1 MSTVTTPP
9 RDARPGVSE
18 IEAGVIR
25 DARRRQRRRRAGL
38 LSALLVM
45 GAGAYV
51 AFGPGHGTSNP
62 ASPRPGPPQ
71 PALALDA
78 NALFSQSPY
87 MGVACHIPSSIACD
101 RIGLTVWLRRPALA
115 VTATISGR
123 SFALE
128 NRMWSGAA
136 RHGLRT
142 QFAGFLQPAGITSRL
157 GVITERGGYWDGNGT
172 PAPLV
177 MLEITR
183 PGQAPVQVW
192 TNVPLMAGWG

>member
-1 MSTVTTPP
+1 VSAVTTPP
-9 RDARPGVSE
+9 QEAPPGVSE
-18 IEAGVIR
+18 IEAGVIS

-51 AFGPGHGTSNP
+51 AFGPGHGASHP
-62 ASPRPGPPQ
+62 ASARTGPPRPS
-71 PALALDA
+71 LVLDA

-101 RIGLTVWLRRPALA
+101 RIGLTVWLRRPALT

-128 NRMWSGAA
+128 NPMWSGPA

-157 GVITERGGYWDGNGT
+157 GVTTERGAYWDGSGT

-183 PGQAPVQVW
+183 PGQAPVQAW

>member
-1 MSTVTTPP
+1 VSAVTTPP
-9 RDARPGVSE
+9 LQAPPGASE

-38 LSALLVM
+38 LSALLLI

-51 AFGPGHGTSNP
+51 AFGPGHGASHP
-62 ASPRPGPPQ
+62 AGARTGPPQ
-71 PALALDA
+71 LSLALDA
-78 NALFSQSPY
+78 TALFSQSPY
-87 MGVACHIPSSIACD
+87 MGVACHIPNSIACD
-101 RIGLTVWLRRPALA
+101 RIGLTVWLRRPALS

-128 NRMWSGAA
+128 NRMWSGPV

-157 GVITERGGYWDGNGT
+157 GVTTERGAYWDGSGT
-172 PAPLV
+172 PDPLV
-177 MLEITR
+177 VLEITR
-183 PGQAPVQVW
+183 PGQAPVQAW
-192 TNVPLMAGWG
+192 TNVSLMAGWG

>member
-1 MSTVTTPP
+1 MSAVVTP
-9 RDARPGVSE
+9 ALEAVSPDE

-38 LSALLVM
+38 LSALLVL

-51 AFGPGHGTSNP
+51 AFGPGHGVSPP
-62 ASPRPGPPQ
+62 AGARTAPTLPS
-71 PALALDA
+71 LALDA

-87 MGVACHIPSSIACD
+87 MGVACHIPSFIACD
-101 RIGLTVWLRRPALA
+101 RIGLTVWLRRPALT
-115 VTATISGR
+115 VTATIAGR
-123 SFALE
+123 SFTLDNE
-128 NRMWSGAA
+128 MWSGHK

-157 GVITERGGYWDGNGT
+157 GVTTERGAYWDGSGT

-183 PGQAPVQVW
+183 PGQTPVQAW
-192 TNVPLMAGWG
+192 TAVPLMAGWG